1 MSKQP
6 DPIKK
11 SDRKARQRSKETPAL
26 TASDTDNL
34 IPSSDTVLRPE
45 SRRDA
50 SVDEAPNP
58 YTMALRIEVDHAAN
72 GESSE
77 TGGSGSSEYALRGT
91 TTEPERGAPDR
102 NATAQ
107 SNARVRAEEF
117 AAENA
122 RQKADTDIETGFTY
136 DFAFETR
143 TVFYA
148 QLKPAGCV
156 DDICGPNLRAL
167 IGNIEN
173 RAIHDTLIVIVD
185 DLRLLKCAPPRRDT
199 PLG

>member
-91 TTEPERGAPDR
+91 TTEPDRPSAP
-102 NATAQ
+102 ATYT
-107 SNARVRAEEF
+107 RATLS
-117 AAENA
+117 ADPVTK
-122 RQKADTDIETGFTY
+122 RPPSKATE
-136 DFAFETR
+136 
-143 TVFYA
+143 
-148 QLKPAGCV
+148 
-156 DDICGPNLRAL
+156 
-167 IGNIEN
+167 
-173 RAIHDTLIVIVD
+173 
-185 DLRLLKCAPPRRDT
+185 
-199 PLG
+199 